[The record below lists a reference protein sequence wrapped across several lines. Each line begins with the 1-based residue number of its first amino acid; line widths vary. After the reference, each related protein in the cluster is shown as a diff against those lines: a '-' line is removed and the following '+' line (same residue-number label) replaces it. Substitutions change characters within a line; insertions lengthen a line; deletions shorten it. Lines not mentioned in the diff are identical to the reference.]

1 MPLSGSGRRIPCSTN
16 ENIPEAVFES
26 QTEFREQGGQTRR
39 VKCLMEEGS
48 MHIVEGTR
56 MLFVKSIE
64 QILTDRYSVA
74 AKRYD
79 ILPITNDMEWVP
91 GQGGVIPYGK
101 TPVEGGY
108 EGQNTLYHAYA
119 VIQGVKVP
127 GKTGSHLGG
136 ANIGY
141 GGREMTLPNN
151 YFVLC
156 WREEG
161 Y

>member
-26 QTEFREQGGQTRR
+26 QTEFREQGGQP
-39 VKCLMEEGS
+39 VYVASALMGDSVHPCKCVPTLDSPCQVPYGGGEHAHSG
-48 MHIVEGTR
+48 
-56 MLFVKSIE
+56 
-64 QILTDRYSVA
+64 
-74 AKRYD
+74 RYD